1 VPEMINITI
10 KLFAQYRKG
19 NFKVETR
26 SYESNV
32 IVSDI
37 IADIRINIERFPI
50 GVLMINGRHVDES
63 ATLKHSDTLS
73 IFPKVGG
80 G

>member
-1 VPEMINITI
+1 MDITV
-10 KLFAQYRKG
+10 KLFAQYRKD
-19 NFKVETR
+19 NFKVEIR

-32 IVSDI
+32 IASDI
-37 IADIRINIERFPI
+37 IADTRINIERFPI
-50 GVLMINGRHVDES
+50 GVLMINGRHVGES

-73 IFPKVGG
+73 IFPKIGG